1 MFVPSCWEKHFLA
14 GPSLDIFFSLKQV
27 SKKMFVSETTCLTQI
42 KLYSPITNDA
52 VSHESSRSLFQ
63 GG

>member
-27 SKKMFVSETTCLTQI
+27 SKKMFVSETTCLIQI

-52 VSHESSRSLFQ
+52 LFQ